1 MMTRSTGDFKLNI
14 IINWQQQQQRYIKA
28 LVDKDNSSLPVAH
41 VVMNQGL
48 PSPEPLCKYHFMS
61 MNTGRMELQ
70 QIIVITQ

>member
-41 VVMNQGL
+41 VVMN
-48 PSPEPLCKYHFMS
+48 PEPLCKYHFMS